1 MAHKNSAF
9 SKADGSTQGSALR
22 ASEIHT
28 ASGQTTWVQPD
39 TSLDHVT
46 ALARQLVR
54 HLGEAGARK
63 TCQDNHWNGVL
74 NAIDTIR

>member
-1 MAHKNSAF
+1 MGAQGGSGAGREKS
-9 SKADGSTQGSALR
+9 STPPPPGQDGP
-22 ASEIHT
+22 
-28 ASGQTTWVQPD
+28 GQATWVQPD

-54 HLGEAGARK
+54 HLGEQGARK